1 MFVRVD
7 KDFFVNIDKISSY
20 LLKEEED
27 AIRLI
32 IYVDGKV
39 SHNIV
44 YLKCDNE
51 AINILSNFIEATR
64 SITYNPEYSID
75 QLLKIQE
82 SKKDSE
88 EDIDRA
94 EVIDNG

>member
-1 MFVRVD
+1 MFVKVER
-7 KDFFVNIDKISSY
+7 DFFVNIDRVSSY

-32 IYVDGKV
+32 IYVDGRV
-39 SHNIV
+39 AHNIV

-51 AINILSNFIEATR
+51 AINTLSGFINAIR
-64 SITYNPEYSID
+64 DITYNPEYSVE

-82 SKKDSE
+82 SKETKEDNE
-88 EDIDRA
+88 EAI
-94 EVIDNG
+94 GG